1 MVVRK
6 KKHKTNK
13 LFVAI
18 AIPTTLIVAFYVLA
32 VSSDIISPSKKQM
45 ATMLII
51 SNESHTRMFTGEA
64 ISQMTILEALFA
76 SAKGGEIKISYSVN
90 KHNNVYVSSIDNVI
104 NGSNNKYWYFY
115 LNKKLLEAED
125 INKTFVKNGD
135 IIEARFY

>member
-115 LNKKLLEAED
+115 P
-125 INKTFVKNGD
+125 I
-135 IIEARFY
+135 